1 MVNKL
6 IGVAY
11 DVNLHLKEA
20 GCMRWRGSIPE
31 GKKSWNCEYCSL

>member
-11 DVNLHLKEA
+11 DVNVHLNDA

-31 GKKSWNCEYCSL
+31 